1 MLKIPIMVDT
11 RLKEEDLIATIMG
24 IARIMY
30 LTKIELNAVS
40 LDLALERPRV
50 IEMETPIKTKLIMLK
65 QTPIKSP
72 LLISTL

>member
-1 MLKIPIMVDT
+1 MLKIPMMVDT

-50 IEMETPIKTKLIMLK
+50 IEMETPIKTKLIILK
-65 QTPIKSP
+65 QTPVKSP